1 MPNRKMSSINTEVA
15 TISPVQFVEK
25 YKLIP
30 KQLRLKYL
38 EFLRQMPY
46 LYDDD
51 DKLDIF
57 DDMMMILFLYEKQN
71 SSDNYLL
78 LTDNLSEGVYAGPSQ
93 VYHDVSGCL
102 LRYLQWQVPIITQKD
117 VIQFQKK
124 MVLKQISEEVAY
136 RPGNC
141 GYEKALESFM
151 SRLL

>member
-1 MPNRKMSSINTEVA
+1 MSSINTEVA
-15 TISPVQFVEK
+15 AISPVQFVEK

-30 KQLRLKYL
+30 KQLRLKYM

-57 DDMMMILFLYEKQN
+57 DDLMLILFWYEKED
-71 SSDNYLL
+71 SYDNYSLL
-78 LTDNLSEGVYAGPSQ
+78 SDTLRDDVYAGSSQ
-93 VYHDVSGCL
+93 VYHDVIGCL

-117 VIQFQKK
+117 VLQFQKK
-124 MVLKQISEEVAY
+124 MVLKQIREEVAY